1 MRNLINC
8 KHWAAALCL
17 FVMCSCGG
25 EAPQQAHQAV
35 YATQIVEKSTI
46 TVERSYSAAI
56 RGRQD
61 IDIFP
66 QVAGTITKVCVTE
79 GQRVRRGE
87 SLFVID
93 QVPYKAAK
101 QMADANVEAAK
112 AAVATAQLVADSK
125 QKLFERGVVSQFEL
139 STANNTLA
147 TAKAG
152 LAQALA
158 AQVNADNNY
167 NYTMVKSPADGV
179 VGTIPFRVGALVS
192 PQIPQP
198 LTTVSDNS
206 TMYIYFSMG
215 ENALLDLVFEHGSMD
230 AALKAMPEV
239 SLEMG
244 NGKLYPH
251 KGRIESVS
259 GVINTSTGSASVRAV
274 FPNSGRMLYSGA
286 SGNIIIPQ
294 HYTDCIVI
302 PKSATYEIQD
312 QIYVYKVKDG
322 VANSARIEVAKTGTV
337 DQYVVLSGIEAGD
350 EILIEGVA
358 FVHNGDKVK

>member
-1 MRNLINC
+1 
-8 KHWAAALCL
+8 
-17 FVMCSCGG
+17 
-25 EAPQQAHQAV
+25 
-35 YATQIVEKSTI
+35 
-46 TVERSYSAAI
+46 
-56 RGRQD
+56 
-61 IDIFP
+61 
-66 QVAGTITKVCVTE
+66 
-79 GQRVRRGE
+79 
-87 SLFVID
+87 
-93 QVPYKAAK
+93 
-101 QMADANVEAAK
+101 
-112 AAVATAQLVADSK
+112 
-125 QKLFERGVVSQFEL
+125 
-139 STANNTLA
+139 
-147 TAKAG
+147 
-152 LAQALA
+152 
-158 AQVNADNNY
+158 
-167 NYTMVKSPADGV
+167 
-179 VGTIPFRVGALVS
+179 
-192 PQIPQP
+192 
-198 LTTVSDNS
+198 
-206 TMYIYFSMG
+206 
-215 ENALLDLVFEHGSMD
+215 
-230 AALKAMPEV
+230 
-239 SLEMG
+239 MG